1 MPVLLVSG
9 GSQGAASINRAVL
22 GARERLLARGIS
34 VLHVLGPR
42 NMGEETV
49 RVVDPASGAV
59 YAPIAYVEQMEQAY
73 AVADLMLGRCGAG
86 TVMETAAV
94 GLPAVFVP
102 YPHGNGEQARNA
114 ALVVEAGRRPA
125 AGRRGLHGGL
135 GGDRDPD
142 LDLRPGAA
150 AGNDRGAGRRCP
162 DRCRG
167 RAGRPDPGGD
177 RRMGLISPVALPT
190 PAELGP
196 VHFIAI
202 GGSGMNGIA
211 AMLLDSGVPVS
222 GSDRQDSK
230 YLRALEAAGARV
242 YVGHRA
248 EQLDQAE
255 TVVASSAIREDNPEL
270 AEARR
275 RGLRVLHRSAA
286 LGSLMLGRRGIAV
299 AGTHGKTT
307 TTAMIAHI
315 LTGCGYDPSF
325 VIGGALTGSATGGHL
340 GSGEV
345 MVVEADESDGSFLQ
359 YPAEVAV
366 VTNVDPDHL
375 SNWGTA
381 ENYADGF
388 LAFATGEKVR
398 LVVISAD
405 DPGAVALTDRL
416 RRNQQAAARERT
428 SRSSPSASR
437 RRPMCGS
444 PTRPWPA
451 PGSSFELQRDGRGGP
466 VELAVPGHYNML
478 NAAAAYAVTTWLG
491 ADEEQVRR
499 ELSAYRGTYRRF
511 QLVGTVD
518 GVRVYDDYAHHP
530 TEVRNTLVAAR
541 TAAGD
546 GRVVVC
552 FQPHL
557 YTRTRD
563 FWPQLAAALELAD
576 QAVVMDVCGDRE
588 DPLPGIDGA
597 MVAEAVRPGTAEV
610 TYQPVWDE
618 AAPDRRRHRP
628 AG

>member
-1 MPVLLVSG
+1 
-9 GSQGAASINRAVL
+9 
-22 GARERLLARGIS
+22 
-34 VLHVLGPR
+34 
-42 NMGEETV
+42 
-49 RVVDPASGAV
+49 
-59 YAPIAYVEQMEQAY
+59 
-73 AVADLMLGRCGAG
+73 
-86 TVMETAAV
+86 
-94 GLPAVFVP
+94 
-102 YPHGNGEQARNA
+102 
-114 ALVVEAGRRPA
+114 
-125 AGRRGLHGGL
+125 
-135 GGDRDPD
+135 
-142 LDLRPGAA
+142 
-150 AGNDRGAGRRCP
+150 
-162 DRCRG
+162 
-167 RAGRPDPGGD
+167 
-177 RRMGLISPVALPT
+177 MGLLTPVELPSL
-190 PAELGP
+190 ADLGP

-211 AMLLDSGVPVS
+211 SMMLASGVRVS

-230 YLRALEAAGARV
+230 YLRTVEAAGARV

-248 EQLDQAE
+248 EQLGDAE

-307 TTAMIAHI
+307 TTAMIAHV
-315 LTGCGYDPSF
+315 LTGCGQDPSF
-325 VIGGALTGSATGGHL
+325 VIGGALTGSGTGGHL
-340 GSGEV
+340 GSGDA

-388 LAFATGEKVR
+388 LAFATGPQVR

-405 DPGAVALTDRL
+405 DPGAVALTERL
-416 RRNQQAAARERT
+416 RAR
-428 SRSSPSASR
+428 A
-437 RRPMCGS
+437 
-444 PTRPWPA
+444 
-451 PGSSFELQRDGRGGP
+451 GGP
-466 VELAVPGHYNML
+466 EIITFGVTESADVRISAVTLAGSGSDFALHRAGQGGAVTLGVPGHYNVL

-491 ADEEQVRR
+491 VDEAEVRR
-499 ELSAYRGTYRRF
+499 QLSAYGGTYRRF
-511 QLVGTVD
+511 QHIGTVD

-541 TAAGD
+541 TAAGA

-563 FWPQLAAALELAD
+563 FWPQLAEALEQAD
-576 QAVVMDVCGDRE
+576 QAIVMDVCGDRE

-597 MVAEAVRPGTAEV
+597 MVARAVRPGTAEV

-618 AAPDRRRHRP
+618 AAPTVAAIARPGDLVITVGCGDVTKVAPLIVDRLEHRA
-628 AG
+628 AGVR

>member
-1 MPVLLVSG
+1 
-9 GSQGAASINRAVL
+9 
-22 GARERLLARGIS
+22 
-34 VLHVLGPR
+34 
-42 NMGEETV
+42 
-49 RVVDPASGAV
+49 
-59 YAPIAYVEQMEQAY
+59 
-73 AVADLMLGRCGAG
+73 
-86 TVMETAAV
+86 
-94 GLPAVFVP
+94 
-102 YPHGNGEQARNA
+102 
-114 ALVVEAGRRPA
+114 
-125 AGRRGLHGGL
+125 
-135 GGDRDPD
+135 
-142 LDLRPGAA
+142 
-150 AGNDRGAGRRCP
+150 
-162 DRCRG
+162 
-167 RAGRPDPGGD
+167 
-177 RRMGLISPVALPT
+177 MGLISPVALPT

-211 AMLLDSGVPVS
+211 AMLLESGVPVS

-248 EQLDQAE
+248 EQLGRAK

-270 AEARR
+270 VEARR

-307 TTAMIAHI
+307 TTAMIAHV
-315 LTGCGYDPSF
+315 LTGCGFDPSY

-340 GSGEV
+340 GSGEL

-388 LAFATGEKVR
+388 LSFATGEKVR
-398 LVVISAD
+398 LVVVSAD
-405 DPGAVALTDRL
+405 DPGAVAMTERL
-416 RRNQQAAARERT
+416 RAEGIVGSGSARIEIIT
-428 SRSSPSASR
+428 FGLSPDADVR
-437 RRPMCGS
+437 IVS
-444 PTRPWPA
+444 PTLA
-451 PGSSFELQRDGRGGP
+451 GSGSNFELQQAGRGGR
-466 VELAVPGHYNML
+466 VDLAIPGHYNVL

-491 ADEEQVRR
+491 AEEEQVRR

-563 FWPQLAAALELAD
+563 FWPQLAAALEPAD

-588 DPLPGIDGA
+588 DPIPGIDGA
-597 MVAEAVRPGTAEV
+597 MVARAVRPGTAEV

-618 AAPDRRRHRP
+618 AAPTVADIARPGDLVITVGCGDVTKVAPLIVNELRRRSGE

>member
-1 MPVLLVSG
+1 
-9 GSQGAASINRAVL
+9 
-22 GARERLLARGIS
+22 
-34 VLHVLGPR
+34 
-42 NMGEETV
+42 
-49 RVVDPASGAV
+49 
-59 YAPIAYVEQMEQAY
+59 
-73 AVADLMLGRCGAG
+73 
-86 TVMETAAV
+86 
-94 GLPAVFVP
+94 
-102 YPHGNGEQARNA
+102 
-114 ALVVEAGRRPA
+114 
-125 AGRRGLHGGL
+125 
-135 GGDRDPD
+135 
-142 LDLRPGAA
+142 
-150 AGNDRGAGRRCP
+150 
-162 DRCRG
+162 
-167 RAGRPDPGGD
+167 
-177 RRMGLISPVALPT
+177 MGLISPIALPT
-190 PAELGP
+190 PKELGP

-211 AMLLDSGVPVS
+211 TMLLDSGVAVS

-248 EQLDQAE
+248 EQLDQAQ

-307 TTAMIAHI
+307 TTAMIAHV

-325 VIGGALTGSATGGHL
+325 VIGGAMTGSTTGGHL
-340 GSGEV
+340 GSGEL

-381 ENYADGF
+381 DHYADGF
-388 LAFATGEKVR
+388 LSFATGDQVR

-416 RRNQQAAARERT
+416 RADQQAGRRIQVIT
-428 SRSSPSASR
+428 FGVSPHADVR
-437 RRPMCGS
+437 IVAPVLAGS
-444 PTRPWPA
+444 
-451 PGSSFELQRDGRGGP
+451 GSSFQLRRGDQGGR
-466 VELAVPGHYNML
+466 VDLEVPGHYNVL
-478 NAAAAYAVTTWLG
+478 NAAAAYAVTTWFG

-499 ELSAYRGTYRRF
+499 ELSGYRGTYRRF
-511 QLVGTVD
+511 QLVGSVA

-541 TAAGD
+541 TAVGD

-563 FWPQLAAALELAD
+563 FWPQLAAALEVAD

-588 DPLPGIDGA
+588 DPLPGIDGS
-597 MVAEAVRPGTAEV
+597 MVAQAVSPGTAQV

-618 AAPDRRRHRP
+618 AAPTVAEIARPGDLVITVGCGDVTKVAPLIVDELRRRSGGTP
-628 AG
+628 